1 MDLLGKLLNLFGEW
15 IDWAC
20 RLTPI
25 LGLKCFGL
33 KHKVSRLAVGRM
45 LKRAKVVLRRARFR
59 VGSSSLGSKS
69 ISKKAV
75 LLGSDAVVDSSLVS
89 SSGFGATDGR
99 VLVTRAILGLS
110 SLVAAD
116 GPIPSSPGPVPAYSR
131 PKSSMQAFGSDA
143 SVVTGSVTLGLAS
156 SMAAFGPVPNSSGLV
171 LESSRPKSSMHA
183 SLF

>member
-15 IDWAC
+15 IDWAR

-33 KHKVSRLAVGRM
+33 KHKMSRLAVGQM
-45 LKRAKVVLRRARFR
+45 LKRAKEVLRRARFR
-59 VGSSSLGSKS
+59 VESNSLGSKS
-69 ISKKAV
+69 ISNKAILV
-75 LLGSDAVVDSSLVS
+75 GSNIVVDSSLVS
-89 SSGFGATDGR
+89 SSGYGAADGR
-99 VLVTRAILGLS
+99 VLVTHAIPGLS

-116 GPIPSSPGPVPAYSR
+116 GLVPAYFR
-131 PKSSMQAFGSDA
+131 PESSVQAFESDA
-143 SVVTGSVTLGLAS
+143 SMVSGSVTSGLALS
-156 SMAAFGPVPNSSGLV
+156 VAAFGPIPNSSGLV